1 MSEAIEYEIENV
13 GGIAHATLRLLPGV
27 NVLRGENGAGKTS
40 AYRAI
45 SRAQGA
51 KIELERRDGTQHGSV
66 RGPGV
71 TLRVGKVVRATGHAE
86 LSLADVSPLS
96 TLIDPQIQDPEAA
109 ARARLRA
116 LVELLRLSVTDEA
129 VSALCGGDAELAAW
143 VAEEVQSEAITDLLG
158 VSEKARRRMHA
169 LAREQESAA
178 ERAAAVRIGSGQ
190 RAGEILEALGGDG
203 GLTETPVEQARG
215 AVADGGRRYERALAQ
230 CEARE
235 ALEARQTEL
244 RATIGE
250 RPDPEPHLDEADRKK
265 AIAAQADV
273 TIEEIEEQL
282 EKLRGRLTLEKEI
295 RSRLLAEQ
303 SAALDAASETQSAA
317 ERWDEAQTVLAQEAT
332 GPTRDE
338 LGAIQT
344 DALETPVAEL
354 ERAEH
359 SASYR
364 AAVHDGRDAA
374 EAQEAAELKAKAL
387 RELAAEIPDRLGRIL
402 AEAGAPGLTI
412 VGGRVHA
419 LTEQGAVD
427 FEKRL
432 SDGQRV
438 RLALSVAAHVFGRGS
453 VVPLDGAYWTTLDP
467 ANRAEFAALAGEYGL
482 TVLTEEAT
490 GGGLRI
496 EHVEALEGAA

>member
-13 GGIAHATLRLLPGV
+13 GGIRHAVFVLKPGV
-27 NVLRGENGAGKTS
+27 NCLRGENGAGKTS

-51 KIELERRDGTQHGSV
+51 KIELERRDGTQSGSV

-71 TLRVGKVVRATGHAE
+71 TLRVGRVVRATGHAE
-86 LSLADVSPLS
+86 LSLADTSPLS
-96 TLIDPQIQDPEAA
+96 TLIDPQIQDPDAS

-129 VSALCGGDAELAAW
+129 VMALCGDDAELAAW
-143 VAEEVQSEAITDLLG
+143 VSEEVQAEAITDLLG

-169 LAREQESAA
+169 LARDHESAA
-178 ERAAAVRIGSGQ
+178 EVAVAVRVASGQ
-190 RAGEILEALGGDG
+190 RASETLEALGGDAA
-203 GLTETPVEQARG
+203 LTETTVEQAR
-215 AVADGGRRYERALAQ
+215 AEVSEGGRRYERALAQ

-244 RATIGE
+244 RETIGE
-250 RPDPEPHLDEADRKK
+250 RPDPQPHFDAASRKAGFAAGADRQIEDIEVDIE
-265 AIAAQADV
+265 ALRAALAAA
-273 TIEEIEEQL
+273 
-282 EKLRGRLTLEKEI
+282 KER
-295 RSRLLAEQ
+295 RSTFLAEQ
-303 SAALDAASETQSAA
+303 SAALDAASEAQTAA
-317 ERWDEAQTVLAQEAT
+317 ERWDEAQTVLAKEAT

-338 LGAIQT
+338 LETIED
-344 DALETPVAEL
+344 DALKAPVADL
-354 ERAEH
+354 ETAER
-359 SASYR
+359 SDSYR
-364 AAVHDGRDAA
+364 AAVQDGLEAA
-374 EAQEAAELKAKAL
+374 TAQEASERKAKAL
-387 RELAAEIPDRLGRIL
+387 REQAAEIPDRLGRIL
-402 AEAGAPGLTI
+402 AEAGAPGLTV
-412 VGGRVHA
+412 VGGRIHA

-467 ANRAEFAALAGEYGL
+467 ENRAEFARLAGEEGL

-490 GGGLRI
+490 DGELRI
-496 EHVEALEGAA
+496 ERVEPLE